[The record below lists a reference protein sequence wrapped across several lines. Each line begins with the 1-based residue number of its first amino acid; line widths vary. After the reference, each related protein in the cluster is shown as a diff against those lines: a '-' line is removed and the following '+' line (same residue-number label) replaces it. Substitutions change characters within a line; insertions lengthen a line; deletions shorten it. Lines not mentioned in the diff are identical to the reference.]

1 LRRTPWRR
9 SSISA
14 GSRWRARYLESAPT
28 RGTTGRPAPTTAPE
42 EHTLKAD
49 HGAQLRLLDLQDVDS
64 TLDQLSHRLAH
75 LPEQAALAALG
86 ERRVDLVGQLGQT
99 QTEVDDLAR
108 EQRKADADV
117 EQVKSRRVR
126 DRERVDGGL
135 VSDPKQLQAIQHE
148 IGTLDRRISDLEDEE
163 LAVMERLE
171 EAQQSLDRL
180 SGELAAVETEGTQ
193 ALKARDEAM
202 TEISSRD
209 GDARAEREKIAG
221 DVPSDLLTL
230 YERLRAQLGGVGVG
244 ALRQGRCG
252 GCQLA
257 VGAADLARMAAA
269 PDDEVL
275 RCEECNRILVRT
287 AESGIWCPATG

>member
-1 LRRTPWRR
+1 V
-9 SSISA
+9 
-14 GSRWRARYLESAPT
+14 AR
-28 RGTTGRPAPTTAPE
+28 
-42 EHTLKAD
+42 H
-49 HGAQLRLLDLQDVDS
+49 
-64 TLDQLSHRLAH
+64 
-75 LPEQAALAALG
+75 
-86 ERRVDLVGQLGQT
+86 GQT

-148 IGTLDRRISDLEDEE
+148 IQTLDRRISDLEDEE
-163 LAVMERLE
+163 LAVMERLD
-171 EAQQSLDRL
+171 EAQQSLER
-180 SGELAAVETEGTQ
+180 LAADLASVEAEGAE
-193 ALKARDEAM
+193 ALKARDLA
-202 TEISSRD
+202 TGEISSREH
-209 GDARAEREKIAG
+209 DARAERDVIASSLPG
-221 DVPSDLLTL
+221 DLLAL

-257 VGAADLARMAAA
+257 VGAADLARMATA

-287 AESGIWCPATG
+287 AESGL

>member
-1 LRRTPWRR
+1 VVR
-9 SSISA
+9 
-14 GSRWRARYLESAPT
+14 
-28 RGTTGRPAPTTAPE
+28 
-42 EHTLKAD
+42 
-49 HGAQLRLLDLQDVDS
+49 
-64 TLDQLSHRLAH
+64 
-75 LPEQAALAALG
+75 
-86 ERRVDLVGQLGQT
+86 LGQT

-287 AESGIWCPATG
+287 AESGI

>member
-1 LRRTPWRR
+1 L
-9 SSISA
+9 
-14 GSRWRARYLESAPT
+14 
-28 RGTTGRPAPTTAPE
+28 
-42 EHTLKAD
+42 
-49 HGAQLRLLDLQDVDS
+49 
-64 TLDQLSHRLAH
+64 TLDKLSHRLAH

-86 ERRVDLVGQLGQT
+86 ERRIDLVGRLGQT

-117 EQVKSRRVR
+117 EQVKSRRTR

-148 IGTLDRRISDLEDEE
+148 IETLDRRIGDLEDEE

-171 EAQQSLDRL
+171 DAQRSLDRL
-180 SGELAAVETEGTQ
+180 SGELAAVETDGTE

-202 TEISSRD
+202 TEISSREAD
-209 GDARAEREKIAG
+209 GRTERAKIAAEMPG
-221 DVPSDLLTL
+221 DLLAV
-230 YERLRAQLGGVGVG
+230 YERLRAQLDGVGVG

-257 VGAADLARMAAA
+257 VGAADLARMATA

-287 AESGIWCPATG
+287 AESGI